1 MATYFVTHH
10 PALRARRLPASH
22 EEGSIRKAHQNKR
35 VERNRISISCVS
47 YKMTHFGANELLRAK
62 HFIMLKIGPGYAE
75 KCVRFPLLNRA
86 GGIGGSKIGPRKI
99 GRRWGVR
106 RQGQGKPLGL
116 ACGMARPATPLS
128 LRAAASSGAGMPP
141 EWSSLEPPT
150 ESLLW
155 GIRNLF

>member
-47 YKMTHFGANELLRAK
+47 YKMTHSGANELLSEK
-62 HFIMLKIGPGYAE
+62 PFIMLKIGPGYAE
-75 KCVRFPLLNRA
+75 KFVRFPLLNWA

-116 ACGMARPATPLS
+116 ACGMARPARLS
-128 LRAAASSGAGMPP
+128 PCELQPAPERECLPNGALWNHRRRAFCGR
-141 EWSSLEPPT
+141 
-150 ESLLW
+150 
-155 GIRNLF
+155 IRNLF